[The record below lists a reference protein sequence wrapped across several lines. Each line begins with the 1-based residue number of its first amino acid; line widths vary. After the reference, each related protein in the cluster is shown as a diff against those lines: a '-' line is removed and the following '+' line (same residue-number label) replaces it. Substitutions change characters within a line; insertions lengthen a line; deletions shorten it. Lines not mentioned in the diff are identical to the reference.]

1 MISKGLKVGDTFK
14 DGNKVFTI
22 DAVLVDGNYISH
34 CISVDTSKDI
44 YNPTPAKVV
53 DDNSETDEF
62 GKSYTK
68 TEINRMPKEK
78 LEILSQE
85 LGLEIGTTAE
95 MKTRLLAKL
104 GL

>member
-1 MISKGLKVGDTFK
+1 MKVGDKFK
-14 DGNKVFTI
+14 DGNRTFE
-22 DAVLVDGNYISH
+22 VLQVLGNGMYISK
-34 CISVDTSKDI
+34 CIACEPNDMYKSVETI
-44 YNPTPAKVV
+44 PTKVI
-53 DDNSETDEF
+53 DDNPETDEF

-68 TEINRMPKEK
+68 TEINRMPKDK

-85 LGLEIGTTAE
+85 LGLEVGTTAE